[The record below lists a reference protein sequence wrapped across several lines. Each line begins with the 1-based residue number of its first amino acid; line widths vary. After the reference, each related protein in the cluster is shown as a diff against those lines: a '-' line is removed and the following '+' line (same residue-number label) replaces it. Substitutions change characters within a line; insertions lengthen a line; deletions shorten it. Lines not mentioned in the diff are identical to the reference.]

1 MQKIPLMAAKV
12 GMVLAR
18 DVFRTESANGIP
30 ICGKDT
36 ELTDSLIA
44 RLENLNIQSVYVE
57 GHPVWSEG
65 DRTLEETLRDLD
77 TRFEKVRQDPL
88 MAKVY
93 DIYAEYLKRSMG
105 ESGGR
110 KAE

>member
-18 DVFRTESANGIP
+18 DVFRRESANGIP

-36 ELTDSLIA
+36 ELTDSLIT
-44 RLENLNIQSVYVE
+44 RLENLNIHSVYVE

-65 DRTLEETLRDLD
+65 DLSLAETLRALD
-77 TRFEKVRQDPL
+77 NRFEKVRHDPL
-88 MAKVY
+88 MAKIHG
-93 DIYAEYLKRSMG
+93 IYAEHLKRSMG

>member
-1 MQKIPLMAAKV
+1 MQKIPLIRATA

-18 DVFRTESANGIP
+18 EVFRTESANGIP
-30 ICGKDT
+30 VCGKDT
-36 ELTDSLIA
+36 ELTDLLIA

-65 DRTLEETLRDLD
+65 DLSIEEALHGLD
-77 TRFEKVRQDPL
+77 NRFEKVRHDPL
-88 MAKVY
+88 MAKIH
-93 DIYAEYLKRSMG
+93 DIYAEHLKRSMG
-105 ESGGR
+105 ESGGQ